1 MIAYGHWGA
10 LTINLKSSWSKAFD
24 CPVKPFFTLFCL
36 KSKSSYE
43 EQCDVNSPVMELD
56 IDEMAEEGIEN
67 WFKSVE
73 YQWQEYQDKRGKQIE
88 KVAG

>member
-1 MIAYGHWGA
+1 
-10 LTINLKSSWSKAFD
+10 
-24 CPVKPFFTLFCL
+24 
-36 KSKSSYE
+36 
-43 EQCDVNSPVMELD
+43 MELN

>member
-1 MIAYGHWGA
+1 
-10 LTINLKSSWSKAFD
+10 
-24 CPVKPFFTLFCL
+24 
-36 KSKSSYE
+36 
-43 EQCDVNSPVMELD
+43 MELD

-73 YQWQEYQDKRGKQIE
+73 YQWQEYQWQEYQDKRGKQIE